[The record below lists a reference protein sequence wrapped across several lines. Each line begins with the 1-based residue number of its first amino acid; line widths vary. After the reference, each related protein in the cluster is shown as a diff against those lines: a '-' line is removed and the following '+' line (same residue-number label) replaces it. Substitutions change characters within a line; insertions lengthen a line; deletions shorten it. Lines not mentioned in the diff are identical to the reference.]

1 MALEQGK
8 PDISTIETD
17 LICGIMGIR
26 MSSTFPQQHRMQ
38 LCSQRVGDDG
48 HLMICRAS
56 LDVNG
61 SMWGKRQGST
71 GSSGGSRDSKEG
83 SEVPYSELL
92 PLFRKRQLAHAQ
104 DEEQRRG
111 AGPESGEHSCFGSSA
126 LHSGA
131 L

>member
-1 MALEQGK
+1 M
-8 PDISTIETD
+8 
-17 LICGIMGIR
+17 R
-26 MSSTFPQQHRMQ
+26 
-38 LCSQRVGDDG
+38 
-48 HLMICRAS
+48 RAS

-71 GSSGGSRDSKEG
+71 SSSGGSRESKEG

-111 AGPESGEHSCFGSSA
+111 SAHESGQDA
-126 LHSGA
+126 
-131 L
+131 